1 MTNTIVDPSQAPTG
15 REPLLLGVEFIT
27 PKDLHGKQ
35 RYRTEA
41 WRLTNGELVVIVTDN
56 GGTSLM
62 NASEKIAAAIKKHW
76 AERGEPVTIVED
88 WTAERPFLDEDRF
101 RISAENGGNWPL
113 DRAEWKA
120 KGLPL

>member
-1 MTNTIVDPSQAPTG
+1 MANTIANPSQAPTG

-27 PKDLHGKQ
+27 PKNMHGEQ

-41 WRLTNGELVVIVTDN
+41 WRLNNGELVVIVSDN

-62 NASEKIAAAIKKHW
+62 NASETIAAAIKEQW
-76 AERGEPVTIVED
+76 AVRGEPVTIVED
-88 WTAERPFLDEDRF
+88 WAPESLSSGQDRF
-101 RISAENGGNWPL
+101 CISSQNGGNWPL
-113 DRAEWKA
+113 DREEWKA